1 MDYIETKAK
10 LDYLELKNKR
20 CQALAEFTKSLSK
33 SQFIKYQKILKLEEK
48 IRKKWLITNVK
59 RKRLRKYLEM

>member
-48 IRKKWLITNVK
+48 IRKKEISEIINTFLKNK
-59 RKRLRKYLEM
+59 KH